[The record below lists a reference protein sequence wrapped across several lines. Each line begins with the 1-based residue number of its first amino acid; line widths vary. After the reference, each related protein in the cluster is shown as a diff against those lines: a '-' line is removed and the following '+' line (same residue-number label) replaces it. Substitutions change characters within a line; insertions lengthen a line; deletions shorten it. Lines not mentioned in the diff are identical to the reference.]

1 MTLRAPCPLAAW
13 SPRAIATLAAAL
25 CLCPPSPAGAAPAAS
40 ASSRAAVRHDSAPD
54 VVLYGRRDDVVA
66 FARQA
71 AEQRGFDVDWAIAQ
85 LAQARYQPSVAR
97 LVMPAATPS
106 AKNWAAYRERFIE
119 PQRVQAGL
127 RWWQANEAWLQ
138 QAQSRW
144 GVPAEMVVAIVG
156 VETFYGRIRGNFKVI
171 DALATLAFDF
181 PSGRS
186 DRSGFYRAELEAFL
200 HWCATE
206 GRDPQAVKGS
216 YAGAMGLP
224 QFMPSTLLRY
234 AVDFDG
240 DGHIDLD
247 QSAADTVGSIAHYFA
262 QFGWE
267 QGLPTHYGV
276 RPPEDAADRA
286 VLLAPDIVPSF
297 TTAQFASRGA
307 LLDEA
312 GRRHDGPLAL
322 VQLFNGDAAPSYVA
336 GTRNF
341 YVVTRYNWSSYY
353 ALAVIELA
361 RALKQMRP
369 EANAPR
375 PVPPPEPA
383 QAGSQLPPAAS
394 QSQP

>member
-1 MTLRAPCPLAAW
+1 MKFRVSRLVAAAPLLAGLAAPTTA
-13 SPRAIATLAAAL
+13 S
-25 CLCPPSPAGAAPAAS
+25 AAPARPA
-40 ASSRAAVRHDSAPD
+40 APAVRHDSAPD
-54 VVLYGRRDDVVA
+54 IVQYGRRDDVVA
-66 FARQA
+66 FARHA
-71 AEQRGFDVDWAIAQ
+71 AEQRGFDADWAIAQ

-106 AKNWAAYRERFIE
+106 AKNWSAYRERFIE
-119 PQRVQAGL
+119 PQRIQAGL
-127 RWWQANEAWLQ
+127 RWWQANEAPLQ
-138 QAQSRW
+138 RAQERW

-156 VETFYGRIRGNFKVI
+156 VETFYGRIRGHYKVI
-171 DALATLAFDF
+171 DALATLSFDF
-181 PSGRS
+181 PTGRS

-206 GRDPQAVKGS
+206 GRDPQSVKGS

-234 AVDFDG
+234 AVDFDD
-240 DGHIDLD
+240 DGRIDLE

-262 QFGWE
+262 QFGWQ
-267 QGLPTHYGV
+267 QGMPTHYGV
-276 RPPEDAADRA
+276 RPPEEADDRA

-297 TTAQFASRGA
+297 TTAQFAERGA

-312 GRRHDGPLAL
+312 GRRHEGPLAL
-322 VQLFNGDAAPSYVA
+322 VQLFNGDAPPSYVA

-369 EANAPR
+369 PAEAPAAAGLAP
-375 PVPPPEPA
+375 VPA